1 MQLVQSGLDEPG
13 AKTVLE
19 PSNGSIRVVS
29 GIRPRGLDFGSIL
42 TLCFLAYL
50 AGALVQLVGGASLHA
65 KLSWSSGAQSILFSA
80 LGLAIAI
87 ACVGLLRT
95 YKGGRQYIALR
106 SALNQLGCIDV
117 ESHPPTD
124 GPPSL
129 RAALWTSLLSTLGLK
144 DHELG
149 EIVAKYRTLTDSPL
163 LRGAWDARDAR
174 DFLRRLDQ
182 QPTVLG
188 LPAESDRFEESSL
201 TRLGFA
207 GITQW
212 QSIFEFAVGAGFL
225 CASVFSFMLPGL
237 AAGVGVF
244 AWLGF
249 WLLLRA
255 ARRTGFLPWDISYA
269 LASPDRIT
277 IVRAWRERVF
287 ERGSTV
293 VVIGRATRIGVH
305 VELVNSLG
313 EVASLMLDWWAMRRL
328 MDAWST
334 SPSMP
339 ASEPA

>member
-1 MQLVQSGLDEPG
+1 M
-13 AKTVLE
+13 
-19 PSNGSIRVVS
+19 
-29 GIRPRGLDFGSIL
+29 DFGSIL

-50 AGALVQLVGGASLHA
+50 AGALVQLVGSVSLNA
-65 KLSWSSGAQSILFSA
+65 KLSWSPGAHTILFGA

-87 ACVGLLRT
+87 AGAGMLRT
-95 YKGGRQYIALR
+95 YRGSQQYIALR
-106 SALNQLGCIDV
+106 SALNHLSCLDV
-117 ESHPPTD
+117 ESHPSTY

-129 RAALWTSLLSTLGLK
+129 RAALWTSFPSTLGMK
-144 DHELG
+144 DRAFG
-149 EIVAKYRTLTDSPL
+149 EIVAEYRRLTASPF
-163 LRGAWDARDAR
+163 LRGRWDAGDAR

-182 QPTVLG
+182 QPHAHG
-188 LPAESDRFEESSL
+188 SAAESGQFEESSL

-212 QSIFEFAVGAGFL
+212 QSIIEFAVGGGFL
-225 CASVFSFMLPGL
+225 CASAVSFMLPGL

-269 LASPDRIT
+269 LASPNRIT

-287 ERGSTV
+287 ERDSTV
-293 VVIGRATRIGVH
+293 VVVGRATRIGVH
-305 VELVNSLG
+305 VELVNTLG
-313 EVASLMLDWWAMRRL
+313 EISSLMLDWWAMRRL
-328 MDAWST
+328 MDAWSK
-334 SPSMP
+334 SPSTP